1 MHGCYV
7 LLTASLMMTWLLL
20 LHSHAMLVTSPILV
34 VERRLLI
41 VLGLLM
47 VPWLHLGV
55 MLGILTR
62 AIIIRAKAIPI
73 ILAFES
79 GGVRVVTA
87 TSRTLL

>member
-20 LHSHAMLVTSPILV
+20 LHSHVMLVTSPILV

-47 VPWLHLGV
+47 VPRLHLGV

-62 AIIIRAKAIPI
+62 AIIIRAKAKPI

-79 GGVRVVTA
+79 GGVRVVTT